1 MREKTIAMLLV
12 VSMMLSLF
20 AGCATTNPTVDPTGT
35 SENTATTAT
44 EGSVAANT
52 SEPTT
57 APTETEATE
66 APTEPPTAPPTE
78 PTEPE
83 PLFTV
88 EQQNS
93 INMMNYLAALVTEIN
108 ASSGSRVYLEEVYL
122 DLLNNTDP
130 SKVDAFTLQQY
141 NGILDLLEGYRM
153 IDVKRERLNYLYD
166 QNRAAALRSA
176 MPSPMSMLNVVQS
189 ENALKA
195 VVSLLYLAVDS
206 VNSYSSHTSSLDA
219 QYLQDNWNLKDQE
232 AQYLHNSRTDMFNYL
247 VRITGNYDIPGVISL
262 NEEYATEFV
271 KWKNDS
277 NVPQRIRWLE
287 DKADTYRYFGE
298 YWLALAESYYLNND
312 PQKCLDAIA
321 EYESLNISI
330 YRIDYKYA
338 EVLPYIILSAKETMD
353 SPEYIEFAA
362 KYAELIMSNASWYDW
377 AKQYYVCQTYMDLYT
392 ISKDTTYLQRAYDIA
407 LNTTAYLVE
416 EQEALNEE
424 YLKKLEEK
432 KADKDAS
439 EKVKQEIEE
448 YNEYIEYLNEIRKT
462 ELPPVYEPLRL
473 FCELLFGLADELNI
487 SADNQRYAENI
498 LREHDEKGRHGPIF
512 LDRTLDNLYRFE
524 LADYVFS
531 ADDIAIEF
539 DGKRITI
546 PAQYVSSS
554 SYVVLTVD
562 GHVIADWQ
570 VKNVDRKKSENFEDF
585 IVTFIS
591 KEVRELEF
599 EDGAVVTI
607 KVFPYDSADESLIF
621 SFDVEKG
628 FLNLSTIF
636 VRSDS

>member
-1 MREKTIAMLLV
+1 MREKIISMLLV
-12 VSMMLSLF
+12 ASMMLSLVLT
-20 AGCATTNPTVDPTGT
+20 ACSTANPVADPTGT
-35 SENTATTAT
+35 SESSAATNETEESVTESTSESTEVPSETEAIELAT
-44 EGSVAANT
+44 
-52 SEPTT
+52 EPTT
-57 APTETEATE
+57 ET
-66 APTEPPTAPPTE
+66 
-78 PTEPE
+78 TEPE
-83 PLFTV
+83 PTFTV

-122 DLLNNTDP
+122 ELLNNTDP
-130 SKVDAFTLQQY
+130 SMVDDFTLQQY

-195 VVSLLYLAVDS
+195 VASLLYLAVDS
-206 VNSYSSHTSSLDA
+206 VNSYSSHTGELDA
-219 QYLQDNWNLKDQE
+219 QYLQDNWNLEDQE

-247 VRITGNYDIPGVISL
+247 VKMTGNYDIPGVISL

-277 NVPQRIRWLE
+277 NVSQRIRWLE
-287 DKADTYRYFGE
+287 GKVDTYRYFGE
-298 YWLALAESYYLNND
+298 YWLALAESYYLNNE

-321 EYESLNISI
+321 EYEILNISI

-338 EVLPYIILSAKETMD
+338 EVLPYVILSAKETMA
-353 SPEYIEFAA
+353 SAEYVEFAA

-377 AKQYYVCQTYMDLYT
+377 AKQYFVCQTYMELYT
-392 ISKDTTYLQRAYDIA
+392 ISSDAAYLQRAYDIA
-407 LNTTAYLVE
+407 LDTAAYLVE

-424 YLKKLEEK
+424 YLKTLEK
-432 KADKDAS
+432 KKAKKDDS
-439 EKVKQEIEE
+439 EKTKQEIEE
-448 YNEYIEYLNEIRKT
+448 YNEYIEYLTEIRET

-487 SADNQRYAENI
+487 AAENQQYAENI
-498 LREHDEKGRHGPIF
+498 LRERDKNGQHEPIF
-512 LDRTLDNLYRFE
+512 LDCTLDNLYRFD
-524 LADYVFS
+524 LADYEFS
-531 ADDIAIEF
+531 TDDVAIEF

-546 PAQYVSSS
+546 PVQYVSSAS
-554 SYVVLTVD
+554 HIILTVD
-562 GHVIADWQ
+562 SHVITDWRI
-570 VKNVDRKKSENFEDF
+570 KEVDRKKSENIEDF

-591 KEVRELEF
+591 EEVRELKF
-599 EDGAVVTI
+599 EDGVVVTI
-607 KVFPYDSADESLIF
+607 EVFPYDGADEPLIF

-628 FLNLSTIF
+628 FLHLSTTF
-636 VRSDS
+636 VRS